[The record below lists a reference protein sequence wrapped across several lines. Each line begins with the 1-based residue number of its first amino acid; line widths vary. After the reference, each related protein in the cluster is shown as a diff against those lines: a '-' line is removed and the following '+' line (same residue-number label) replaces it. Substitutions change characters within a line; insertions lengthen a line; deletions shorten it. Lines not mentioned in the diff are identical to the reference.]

1 MHELYL
7 TCPRGLEQPLYNETK
22 TIINQNIEVG
32 MGGIQFKGTLEDI
45 YRINYKTRI
54 GMNLHFK
61 LFDGHANNYDDL
73 YKLIYSFPWH
83 KTLTPNNTFSIRT
96 KINSHILD
104 KNNFCTMR
112 IKDGIVD
119 RIRKEKNSRP
129 SIDKKNPDFYIFVY
143 INNEKI
149 NIYLNSSG
157 WPLFM
162 RGYKSKIHKASLN
175 ESLAAGIL
183 KLSNWDKNY
192 SLYDPMCGSGT
203 FLIEAAL
210 DAFNI
215 PPRILRTMY
224 AFKNWGNYDEK
235 LWNKVT
241 KEEDA
246 KIEYFN
252 IKLYGS
258 DHIANNIK
266 IAENCLE
273 KLKLT
278 DYINL
283 ETKDFKNVFP
293 NEEKGYIITNPPYGY
308 RIGDIEELHLLY
320 KDFGD
325 HLKNNFHGF
334 NGYIFTGNLE
344 LLKSIGLRTK
354 KKIILKN
361 GMIDC
366 RLVYYPLKS
375 GKY

>member
-7 TCPRGLEQPLYNETK
+7 TCPRGLEQSLYDETR
-22 TIINQNIEVG
+22 TIVNQDITLDK
-32 MGGIQFKGTLEDI
+32 GGIQLRGTLEDI
-45 YRINYKTRI
+45 YRINYKSRI
-54 GMNLHFK
+54 GMNLHSK
-61 LFDGHANNYDDL
+61 LFTGYVNSYNDL
-73 YKLIYSFPWH
+73 YELIFRYPWH
-83 KTLTPNNTFSIRT
+83 KTLTPDDTFIIKTKNNST
-96 KINSHILD
+96 ILD

-119 RIRKEKNSRP
+119 RIRKENKNRP

-143 INNEKI
+143 INNKKI
-149 NIYLNSSG
+149 NVYLNSSG

-183 KLSNWDKNY
+183 HLSKWNKDNA
-192 SLYDPMCGSGT
+192 LYDPMCGSGT

-210 DAFNI
+210 SAFNI
-215 PPRILRTMY
+215 PPRILRSAY
-224 AFKNWGNYDEK
+224 AFKNWKNFDNK
-235 LWNKVT
+235 LWDKIL

-246 KIEYFN
+246 KIKYSN

-258 DHIANNIK
+258 DHLSNNIK
-266 IAENCLE
+266 IAQNSLE

-278 DYINL
+278 EHINF
-283 ETKDFKNVFP
+283 ETKDFKDVIP
-293 NEEKGYIITNPPYGY
+293 KEGSGYLITNPPYGH
-308 RIGDIEELHLLY
+308 RIGDVDTLKLLY
-320 KDFGD
+320 KEFGD
-325 HLKNNFHGF
+325 HLKNNFQGF

-366 RLVYYPLKS
+366 RLAYYPLKS